1 MNPPEPNRLR
11 MTAGEFAVVA
21 TAFVASRLLVFGT
34 IYLSRLEIIR
44 GAFWQPGNWF
54 DVLTHRDGGAY
65 LALAR
70 NFPSIGSAELD
81 PAISFF
87 PVYPL
92 LVAIF
97 SFVVR
102 DAAVAAVLVSNLS
115 LLGAG
120 CALYRLTQ
128 LEFGDD
134 RISRAS
140 VMFLM
145 FAPGALFF
153 STATAESTFLL
164 LATASLLAAREGR
177 WVVASICGALA
188 SATMNVGFLLVIP
201 LAVELLSQARNS
213 AALPPFHWR
222 NALLLVAIPMLLIA
236 ALLAGRA
243 RFDDAFASLR
253 LAVDSRAAF
262 AGLVNL
268 SSAFAPSW
276 AFWEWL
282 FGLTMCAAAVV
293 CALAALTVRLRA
305 SYVSFAVAL
314 VAACAVSHDVEALRT
329 LALAF
334 PLAMTLA
341 ALTRKLDWI
350 YEPLLLISA
359 GLLALV
365 AVLFANG
372 HWIT

>member
-1 MNPPEPNRLR
+1 MNPPEPNRWR
-11 MTAGEFAVVA
+11 MTAREFAVVA
-21 TAFVASRLLVFGT
+21 TAFVASRFLVFGT

-44 GAFWQPGNWF
+44 GAFWQPGNWL
-54 DVLTHRDGGAY
+54 DVLTHGDGGAY

-70 NFPSIGSAELD
+70 NLSSIGSAELD
-81 PAISFF
+81 PTISFF

-92 LVAIF
+92 LVAIV
-97 SFVVR
+97 SFVIH

-120 CALYRLTQ
+120 CGLYRLTQ
-128 LEFGDD
+128 LEFRDE

-140 VMFLM
+140 VTFLM

-153 STATAESTFLL
+153 STGTAESTFLL
-164 LATASLLAAREGR
+164 LAMASLLAARQGR
-177 WVVASICGALA
+177 WVAASICGALA
-188 SATMNVGFLLVIP
+188 AATMNLGFLLMIP
-201 LAVELLSQARNS
+201 LAVELLSQVRNS
-213 AALPPFHWR
+213 AALPPFRWR
-222 NALLLVAIPMLLIA
+222 NALLLAAIPALLIV
-236 ALLAGRA
+236 ALLAGSA
-243 RFDDAFASLR
+243 RFGDPIASLR
-253 LAVDSRAAF
+253 LGADSRAAF
-262 AGLVNL
+262 GGLVNL

-293 CALAALTVRLRA
+293 CALAAFTVRLRA

-314 VAACAVSHDVEALRT
+314 LAACAVSHDVEALRT
-329 LALAF
+329 LALAL

-341 ALTRKLDWI
+341 ALTRKLDWM
-350 YEPLLLISA
+350 YEPLLLVSA

>member
-1 MNPPEPNRLR
+1 MNSPEPNRAR
-11 MTAGEFAVVA
+11 IGAREIGTVA
-21 TAFVASRLLVFGT
+21 AAFVASRFLVFGT

-65 LALAR
+65 LMLAR
-70 NFPSIGSAELD
+70 NLSSIGTAELD
-81 PAISFF
+81 PTISLF

-92 LVAIF
+92 LVALV
-97 SFVVR
+97 SFVIR
-102 DAAVAAVLVSNLS
+102 DTAVAAVLVSNLS

-120 CALYRLTQ
+120 CALYRLAQ

-134 RISRAS
+134 RISHAS
-140 VMFLM
+140 VLFLM

-153 STATAESTFLL
+153 STGTAESTFLL
-164 LATASLLAAREGR
+164 LAIASLLAARQGC
-177 WVVASICGALA
+177 WVAASVCGTVA
-188 SATMNVGFLLVIP
+188 SATMNLGFLLMLP
-201 LAVELLSQARNS
+201 LVTELLSQARGN
-213 AALPPFHWR
+213 AALPRFHRR
-222 NALLLVAIPMLLIA
+222 NALLLVPMPALLLV
-236 ALLAGRA
+236 ALLAGSA
-243 RFDDAFASLR
+243 CFGDPTAPLR
-253 LAVDSRAAF
+253 LAADSRTTF
-262 AGLVNL
+262 TGLVNI

-276 AFWEWL
+276 AFWQWL
-282 FGLTMCAAAVV
+282 FGLTIGVAILV
-293 CALAALTVRLRA
+293 CAVAAFTIKLRA

-314 VAACAVSHDVEALRT
+314 LAACAVSHDVEAPRT

-341 ALTRKLDWI
+341 ALTRKRDCL
-350 YEPLLLISA
+350 YEPLLLVSA

-372 HWIT
+372 HWLT